1 MSNPGADDGR
11 LTGQIVAERL
21 TVRLDDAVVLD
32 DISFAIS
39 KGSFVTIIGANGAG
53 KTTLLRCIDG
63 LVQPSAGRLLIE
75 GRPADARSR
84 RELARMVSYVPQ
96 AEASGADYDVR
107 SYVAM
112 GRYPHLRAW
121 TGLGP
126 DDQRIIDEALQMTGT
141 SQLAGRS
148 LTRLSGGE
156 HQRVRIAAALA
167 QGGSIL
173 LLDEPTSF
181 LDYRHQVRILDLLA
195 RLHRERQLTIVAV
208 SHDLNG
214 PISTSDTVLAL
225 REGRVVAHGAPEQI
239 LDRAVL
245 ERIFDTRFDL
255 VPRPLLGLPIVVPA
269 RTPGGSP

>member
-1 MSNPGADDGR
+1 VEPVSTPRA
-11 LTGQIVAERL
+11 QIVAEGL
-21 TVRLDDAVVLD
+21 TVRLDDVTVLEEV
-32 DISFAIS
+32 SFEIEA
-39 KGSFVTIIGANGAG
+39 GSFVTIVGANGAG

-63 LVQPSAGRLLIE
+63 LVRPGAGRLLIE
-75 GRPADARSR
+75 GRPAGARSR
-84 RELARMVSYVPQ
+84 RELARLVSYVPQ
-96 AEASGADYDVR
+96 SEAPGADYDVR

-126 DDQRIIDEALQMTGT
+126 ADEQIVDEALEMTGT
-141 SQLAGRS
+141 AHLADRS
-148 LTRLSGGE
+148 LVRLSGGE

-181 LDYRHQVRILDLLA
+181 LDYRHQVRILDLIA
-195 RLHRERQLTIVAV
+195 RLHQERRLTIVAV

-214 PISTSDTVLAL
+214 PISASDAVLAL
-225 REGRVVAHGAPEQI
+225 RAGRVVAQGTPEAI
-239 LDRAVL
+239 LEREVL

-255 VPRPLLGLPIVVPA
+255 VPRPSHGLPIVVPT
-269 RTPGGSP
+269 RPPGDLS